1 LSKKKKRLIK
11 VLSNMVEKEQ
21 DLLNRIEVL
30 ETYINHLENMIFNEE
45 FQESDSFL
53 NKMSKEDIESTKMW
67 SIDDLLKDIEDNKTS
82 DN

>member
-1 LSKKKKRLIK
+1 
-11 VLSNMVEKEQ
+11 MVEKEQ

>member
-1 LSKKKKRLIK
+1 MSKKKKRLIK

-53 NKMSKEDIESTKMW
+53 NKMSKEDIDSTKMW

>member
-1 LSKKKKRLIK
+1 MSKKKKRLIK

-30 ETYINHLENMIFNEE
+30 ETYINHLEGMIFNEE

-67 SIDDLLKDIEDNKTS
+67 SIDDLLKDIEDTNNNDS
-82 DN
+82 

>member
-1 LSKKKKRLIK
+1 
-11 VLSNMVEKEQ
+11 MVEKEQ
-21 DLLNRIEVL
+21 DLLNRIEFL

>member
-1 LSKKKKRLIK
+1 
-11 VLSNMVEKEQ
+11 MVEKEQ

-30 ETYINHLENMIFNEE
+30 ETYINHLENMIFNED

-53 NKMSKEDIESTKMW
+53 NKMSKEDIDSTKMW
-67 SIDDLLKDIEDNKTS
+67 SIDEILKDIEDTKNN

>member
-30 ETYINHLENMIFNEE
+30 ETYINHLEGMIFNEE

-67 SIDDLLKDIEDNKTS
+67 SIDDLLKDIEDTNNNDS
-82 DN
+82 

>member
-1 LSKKKKRLIK
+1 MSKKKKRLIK

-21 DLLNRIEVL
+21 DLLNRIEFL

>member
-1 LSKKKKRLIK
+1 
-11 VLSNMVEKEQ
+11 MVEKEQ

-30 ETYINHLENMIFNEE
+30 ETYINHLEGMIFNEE

-67 SIDDLLKDIEDNKTS
+67 SIDDLLKDIEDTNNNDS
-82 DN
+82 

>member
-1 LSKKKKRLIK
+1 MSKKKKRLIK

>member
-1 LSKKKKRLIK
+1 MSKKKKRLIK

-30 ETYINHLENMIFNEE
+30 ETYINHLENMIFNED

-53 NKMSKEDIESTKMW
+53 NKMSKEDIDSTKMW
-67 SIDDLLKDIEDNKTS
+67 SIDEILKDIEDTKNN

>member
-1 LSKKKKRLIK
+1 MSKKKKRLIK

-30 ETYINHLENMIFNEE
+30 ETYINHLESMIFNEE

-53 NKMSKEDIESTKMW
+53 NKMSKEDIDSTKMW
-67 SIDDLLKDIEDNKTS
+67 SIDDLLKDIEDTKNN